1 MQWQDEGIV
10 LALRPHGEGS
20 AVAEIF
26 TRAHGRHLGLVRG
39 ARREGA
45 MLQPGNS
52 VVATWRGR
60 LSEHLGFYRFEPLR
74 VRTGAIIDD
83 VAALAALRAV
93 TAVTAAVLPEREPH
107 PVLYATLLAFLDCLS
122 EDPAWPAALVRYEL
136 TLLEEL
142 GFGLDLSSGALTGAR
157 ENLAYVSVET
167 GRAVSAEAG
176 AAQTRARL
184 PLPAFLLS
192 DAAPASAGDIEQG
205 LALTA
210 HFLERYLFR
219 PHGKTLPAAR
229 LTLAD
234 VLARAKMAAK
244 ENHAGS

>member
-10 LALRPHGEGS
+10 LTLRPHGEGS
-20 AVAEIF
+20 AVVEIF

-74 VRTGAIIDD
+74 VRTGALIDD

-107 PVLYATLLAFLDCLS
+107 PVLYATLLVLLDCLS

-142 GFGLDLSSGALTGAR
+142 GFGLPPSEKNEVLKVAADKT
-157 ENLAYVSVET
+157 
-167 GRAVSAEAG
+167 SA
-176 AAQTRARL
+176 
-184 PLPAFLLS
+184 
-192 DAAPASAGDIEQG
+192 G
-205 LALTA
+205 LALTGEL
-210 HFLERYLFR
+210 LERHLFR

-244 ENHAGS
+244 ENHAGR